1 MIKIDDRKLKK
12 EFRDLMLMRK
22 YAIDERVPYEKSVEI
37 RKEQQKKYDKYVF
50 KKKLKEIVE
59 RGEHK

>member
-12 EFRDLMLMRK
+12 EFRELMIMRK
-22 YAIDERVPYEKSVEI
+22 YDINKHIPYKKSVEI
-37 RKEQQKKYDKYVF
+37 IKEQQKKYDKYLF